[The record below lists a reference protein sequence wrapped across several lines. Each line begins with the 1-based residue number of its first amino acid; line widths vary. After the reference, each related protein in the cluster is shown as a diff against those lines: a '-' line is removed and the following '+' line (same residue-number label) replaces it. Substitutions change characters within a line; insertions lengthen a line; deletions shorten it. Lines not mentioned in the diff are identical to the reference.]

1 MMRNK
6 SALLSGAAIGV
17 LLAMSFG
24 ASANAKAA
32 KHHHAAAKAG
42 PSALEQKVDSLTE
55 ALGDVETR
63 LNAATAAQQA
73 SAAQIAQAQSDA
85 AAARADAA
93 AAHQELAQQIQTI
106 PGAVQDDVKT
116 AVAAN
121 KPKPSWAD
129 NTTVGGTIFFD
140 MTNLTQRPAPA
151 ANASNV
157 LNKNENGFNYD
168 LKRFYISIDHKF
180 NDIFSAN
187 FTSDFTYDNATVSG
201 QTATIPA
208 SDLANT
214 TGLTCTGVAPKIMC
228 TVPVSTAVSG
238 DKVSQLYI
246 KKAYLQAKLSDALI
260 FRVGAADL
268 PWVPFVEGIYGYRY
282 VENVLID
289 RTKYGTSTDW
299 GIHVMG
305 TLPVNNMVTVSYQV
319 SGINGLGY
327 KQPAM
332 GTVNR
337 SNSMDV
343 EGRVSATVD
352 KHLIL
357 AVGGFEGKQGL
368 DVAALVPNA
377 SNLLVNPAP
386 QTAYRADAL
395 IAWVDPRFRLGA
407 EYFYAHAYL
416 NVAQLTTS
424 KVDNAEGLSGF
435 GSFNITPQLA
445 AFGRYDWVKPT
456 MVTAPKASEG
466 YFNLGLSYEFTK
478 TVDFAL
484 VYKRDSVLNGTIGT
498 SNGTIGAGANALGTY
513 DEIGI
518 WSLVKW

>member
-1 MMRNK
+1 MRNK

-24 ASANAKAA
+24 ATANAKAA
-32 KHHHAAAKAG
+32 KHHHAAKAG

-73 SAAQIAQAQSDA
+73 SAAQIAQAQADA

-93 AAHQELAQQIQTI
+93 AAHAELAQQIQTI

-140 MTNLTQRPAPA
+140 VSNLTQRPHPS
-151 ANASNV
+151 ASTNNV

-187 FTSDFTYDNATVSG
+187 FTSDFTYDNAT
-201 QTATIPA
+201 ATVPAIPA
-208 SDLANT
+208 QT
-214 TGLTCTGVAPKIMC
+214 LTVAGCTPQAPATSCTVTVPGVAAQ
-228 TVPVSTAVSG
+228 TLVTG

-246 KKAYLQAKLSDALI
+246 KKAYLQAKLNDALI
-260 FRVGAADL
+260 FRVGSADL

-282 VENVLID
+282 VENIMID
-289 RTKYGTSTDW
+289 RDKFGTSADW
-299 GIHVMG
+299 GIHVLG
-305 TLPVNNMVTVSYQV
+305 TLPVDKMVTVSYAV

-327 KQPAM
+327 KQPGM

-343 EGRVSATVD
+343 EGRVSATID
-352 KHLIL
+352 KKLVV
-357 AVGGFEGKQGL
+357 AVGGYEGKLGNE
-368 DVAALVPNA
+368 VANIVPD
-377 SNLLVNPAP
+377 PAP
-386 QTAYRADAL
+386 HTAWRADAL
-395 IAWVDPRFRLGA
+395 VAYVDPRFRIGG
-407 EYFYAHAYL
+407 EYFYAHAW
-416 NVAQLTTS
+416 TTVTS
-424 KVDNAEGLSGF
+424 AVPLDARGVSGF

-445 AFGRYDWVKPT
+445 AFGRYDWVQTGFNTNVKH
-456 MVTAPKASEG
+456 KISEG
-466 YFNLGLSYEFTK
+466 YYNLGLSYEFTK

-484 VYKRDSVLNGTIGT
+484 VYKRDSIVNGTIGT
-498 SNGTIGAGANALGTY
+498 ANGTIGGVLNGPAGTY